1 MLAHTPPTQSQPS
14 RRRVGV
20 SDILVRCRDVLTAL
34 QQVGQAP
41 PLLPLQ
47 GVLALACMIVQA
59 AQNIKTQRQS
69 CADLAEKVVQT
80 VVMLADELTHSSFDA
95 NMYTRIATFSEELK
109 RIYASIQPYTRCI
122 WRHYFWEKTTLRSV
136 ISEGMIRLDE
146 CARNVQMLNLYRM
159 SENLVTE
166 IAVIAGG
173 EVRWEACMEQ
183 TLGTPNLRL
192 CNAVLVNRTGQPRVV
207 IKRYPQAYDERLL
220 LEDLARLA
228 RFRHPN
234 TPALIGKSARE
245 AATPFAVFREL
256 NLISLHDMFLR
267 YMETSPAEGF
277 MFALSIMQGVASAI
291 QHLSWDLNFG
301 TKDLEACMNIG
312 NLALSGSGKV
322 IVGYGYLLSTP
333 GTSYNQD
340 LSRWLILHFWR
351 LTNEMLYGSA
361 EPFNEDNWD
370 TMQSKLDKH
379 VQPLPTLVAYDC
391 PDFPFIER
399 RLSGILNQLEG
410 LRRFSTRELTY
421 PDIRRELLRTP
432 SAHLCFVYRPKKPID
447 VALGDIGYMK
457 GGSFVRLANINE
469 DFAFVTV
476 KNGNADYVRSAPPS
490 IRSERLVDGTL
501 KHTFFNPIH
510 SNIVRQGDAEGIED
524 IPTIWQHFIRRA
536 PEIASSVVGLRAE
549 DLILSDKNSS
559 VMAIAGL
566 TNA

>member
-1 MLAHTPPTQSQPS
+1 MS
-14 RRRVGV
+14 
-20 SDILVRCRDVLTAL
+20 
-34 QQVGQAP
+34 
-41 PLLPLQ
+41 
-47 GVLALACMIVQA
+47 
-59 AQNIKTQRQS
+59 
-69 CADLAEKVVQT
+69 
-80 VVMLADELTHSSFDA
+80 
-95 NMYTRIATFSEELK
+95 
-109 RIYASIQPYTRCI
+109 
-122 WRHYFWEKTTLRSV
+122 
-136 ISEGMIRLDE
+136 
-146 CARNVQMLNLYRM
+146 RM
-159 SENLVTE
+159 SENLVTEVRRLERLVREMPVAVRPMVEE

-291 QHLSWDLNFG
+291 QHLSCDLNFG

-370 TMQSKLDKH
+370 K
-379 VQPLPTLVAYDC
+379 
-391 PDFPFIER
+391 R

-476 KNGNADYVRSAPPS
+476 KNGNTDYVRSAPPS

-501 KHTFFNPIH
+501 KHTFLNPIH

-549 DLILSDKNSS
+549 DLILIANIQKGWRATRLQCKPEEHLDSKKSFTADFIEPAELPEGREWGTWIVGGVEVKDPLGKMRGNWTMTETGHCIEIGTTRHAQRIEFMQLCHSDYVTAPQNF
-559 VMAIAGL
+559 
-566 TNA
+566 T